1 MHCSTRLSI
10 RYIVN
15 SIDHIFAKV
24 NHVLNI
30 FNMPMA
36 GHMPVMLMLF
46 NNRGIDNKRMEN
58 LVSEYAAFPVA
69 GFCIAGPHIEALT
82 LFSTEL
88 RPNLSFKNSTS
99 HLYFYTRK
107 EQLCERFAAGI
118 KFTNKQTS
126 SMTISFRLISIPSYC
141 ASFQD
146 TSLIENV
153 FIPNRN

>member
-10 RYIVN
+10 KYIVN

-58 LVSEYAAFPVA
+58 LVLEYAAFPVA

-82 LFSTEL
+82 LCSTEL

-99 HLYFYTRK
+99 HLYFYTCK

-118 KFTNKQTS
+118 KFTNKQ
-126 SMTISFRLISIPSYC
+126 P
-141 ASFQD
+141 
-146 TSLIENV
+146 
-153 FIPNRN
+153 

>member
-1 MHCSTRLSI
+1 MYL
-10 RYIVN
+10 
-15 SIDHIFAKV
+15 
-24 NHVLNI
+24 L

-36 GHMPVMLMLF
+36 GHMPVMLMFF

-69 GFCIAGPHIEALT
+69 GFCIASPHIEAMT

-99 HLYFYTRK
+99 HLYLYTCK

-118 KFTNKQTS
+118 KFTNKQTNKQ
-126 SMTISFRLISIPSYC
+126 TGR
-141 ASFQD
+141 
-146 TSLIENV
+146 SLSAQILSH
-153 FIPNRN
+153 F